1 MIKKVMLKYKSFSN
15 NELFKS
21 TGAVLSIL
29 FVLLMSACSNRNNVK
44 SLKSQPRLDSTYM
57 MAYIKAEPKFKG
69 QMEWAK
75 KFYRERKY
83 QLGWF
88 KENQLVPQAQ
98 EMLVVIARSDED
110 ALDPKDYQIKDFN
123 ELFKSLEKAKKD
135 TVRFRELQKEIDV
148 ALSATYFV
156 WASDYYRGR
165 VIPRENKNV
174 QWDVKRNKI
183 KLHKALATVLH
194 LRKSKYDYAD
204 FKPLHQQYA
213 NLKKSLAVYRGIK
226 NAGGWPIISTGK
238 VLKPGDKSPAVIALR
253 KRMFNA
259 GEKRATADTVNND
272 IYDSQLVNAVK
283 SFQTSHGLT
292 PNGQVGGETLR
303 LLNIPIEQR
312 IKTIILNME
321 RWRWIP
327 KSFEPDYLLVNIPEF
342 ELRVYEKGQEKVN
355 MKVIVG
361 KTMNSTPIFS
371 DKLEYVVLSPYWNV
385 PMSILQKELAPNLIN
400 NPNYLERLDME
411 VVTAKGE
418 PIDPSSI
425 NWGSINEQNFKY
437 IVRRRPGPKNDLG
450 DVKFIF
456 PNTNDIYLHDT
467 PHDQLFSKASRDFS
481 HGCVRVER
489 PIDLAVYLLRNVPGY
504 SRARIKSIIAERE
517 EKYVP
522 VKQKLPV
529 YLVYFTAK
537 ADSKGNVKFYEDIY
551 SHDKVLASQYFK

>member
-1 MIKKVMLKYKSFSN
+1 MIEKAILKCKYSSYN
-15 NELFKS
+15 VPLNHFKIVVI
-21 TGAVLSIL
+21 VLIL
-29 FVLLMSACSNRNNVK
+29 FSVAACGGNNVK
-44 SLKSQPRLDSTYM
+44 SLKTQPKIDSVYM
-57 MAYIKAEPKFKG
+57 MSYFKGEPKFKD
-69 QMEWAK
+69 QLDWAK
-75 KFYRERKY
+75 KFYRERKF

-88 KENQLVPQAQ
+88 KDNELVPQAQ
-98 EMLVVIARSDED
+98 EMLTVIQKSDAD
-110 ALDPKDYQIKDFN
+110 GLNPKDYQIKDFKT
-123 ELFKSLEKAKKD
+123 LFGSLEKAQKD
-135 TVRFRELQKEIDV
+135 TTKFRQLQKEIDV

-165 VIPRENKNV
+165 VIPKENKNV

-183 KLHKALATVLH
+183 KLHKALATVLNF
-194 LRKSKYDYAD
+194 RKSKYDYAD
-204 FKPLHQQYA
+204 FAPLHQQYS
-213 NLKKSLAVYRGIK
+213 NLKKSLAMYRGVQK
-226 NAGGWPIISTGK
+226 AGGWPSIPKAT
-238 VLKPGDKSPAVIALR
+238 VLKPGTKSPVVATLR
-253 KRMFNA
+253 KRMLNQ
-259 GEKRATADTVNND
+259 GEIADTANSD
-272 IYDSQLVNAVK
+272 TYDSQLVNAVK
-283 SFQTSHGLT
+283 TFQVSQGLT
-292 PNGQVGGETLR
+292 PDGLVRGETIR
-303 LLNIPIEQR
+303 LLNIPVEER
-312 IKTIILNME
+312 IKAIILNME

-342 ELRVYEKGQEKVN
+342 KLRVYEKGKEKVN

-385 PMSILQKELAPNLIN
+385 PMSILQKELVPKLVG

-411 VVTAKGE
+411 VVTAKGDL
-418 PIDPSSI
+418 IDPTTIDWASV
-425 NWGSINEQNFKY
+425 NEKTFKY

-467 PHDQLFSKASRDFS
+467 PHDQLFSQASRDFS

-504 SRARIKSIIAERE
+504 NRAKIKSIIAERK

-529 YLVYFTAK
+529 YLVYFTAE
-537 ADSKGNVKFYEDIY
+537 ADSKGNVRFFEDIY
-551 SHDKVLASQYFK
+551 GHDKILASQYFK

>member
-1 MIKKVMLKYKSFSN
+1 MLKDKCYRDCG
-15 NELFKS
+15 LFRRFNFII
-21 TGAVLSIL
+21 TFLVLVSL
-29 FVLLMSACSNRNNVK
+29 AACSRNNVK
-44 SLKSQPRLDSTYM
+44 SLKSQPTLDSTYM
-57 MAYIKAEPKFKG
+57 MSYVKAEPKFKG
-69 QMEWAK
+69 QLDWAK

-88 KENQLVPQAQ
+88 KDNQLVPQAQ
-98 EMLVVIARSDED
+98 EMLSVIAKSEGDG
-110 ALDPKDYQIKDFN
+110 LDPKDYQIKDFKT
-123 ELFKSLEKAKKD
+123 LFESLKKAQKD
-135 TVRFRELQKEIDV
+135 TTKFRELQREIDV

-165 VIPRENKNV
+165 VVPRENKNV

-183 KLHKALATVLH
+183 KLHKALATVLQF
-194 LRKSKYDYAD
+194 RKSKYEYAN
-204 FKPLHQQYA
+204 FEPLHQQYT
-213 NLKKSLAVYRGIK
+213 NLRKSLAIYRGIK
-226 NAGGWPIISTGK
+226 NAGGWPVIPKGT
-238 VLKPGDKSPAVIALR
+238 VLKPGAKSPVVSTLR
-253 KRMFNA
+253 KRILNPDQPS
-259 GEKRATADTVNND
+259 DTVDNN
-272 IYDSQLVNAVK
+272 IYDAQLVEAVK
-283 SFQTSHGLT
+283 SFQINQGLT
-292 PNGQVGGETLR
+292 PDGYVRGETLR
-303 LLNIPIEQR
+303 LLNIPVEQR

-342 ELRVYEKGQEKVN
+342 ELRVFEKGQEKIN

-361 KTMNSTPIFS
+361 KTMNSTPVFS

-385 PMSILQKELAPNLIN
+385 PMSILQNELVPNLIN

-411 VVTAKGE
+411 VVTDKGGQ
-418 PIDPSSI
+418 IDPSSI
-425 NWGSINEQNFKY
+425 DWAAINEKNFEY

-489 PIDLAVYLLRNVPGY
+489 PIELAVYLLRNVPGY
-504 SRARIKSIIAERE
+504 SRAKIKSIIAERK
-517 EKYVP
+517 EKYIP

-529 YLVYFTAK
+529 YLVYFTAD
-537 ADSKGNVKFYEDIY
+537 ADSKGNVKFYDDIY
-551 SHDKVLASQYFK
+551 GHDKVLASQYFK